1 MVTECFA
8 SIQVVVEKIFLHLLS
23 ANFLETESADF
34 ILLPGICTGG
44 KWSVHR
50 HIYVYV
56 CYAYMLISLSKIG
69 DRESKVEIVR
79 IVQLL
84 LIIIWYKND
93 KKKYL
98 TFTESPLF

>member
-69 DRESKVEIVR
+69 DRESESR
-79 IVQLL
+79 NCENRP
-84 LIIIWYKND
+84 IITNHYMMQKW
-93 KKKYL
+93 
-98 TFTESPLF
+98 